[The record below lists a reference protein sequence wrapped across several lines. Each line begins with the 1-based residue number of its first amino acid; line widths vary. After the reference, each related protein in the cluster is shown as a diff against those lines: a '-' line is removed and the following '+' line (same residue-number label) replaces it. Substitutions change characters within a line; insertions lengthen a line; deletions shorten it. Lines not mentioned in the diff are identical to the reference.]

1 VWRRWRWS
9 VRIGKPS
16 HGLMHTRVLLEL
28 VHGDSILHAI
38 HSLSVGQSERI
49 SINPVDEL
57 HGVDKLKP
65 VNETS
70 EGLFAKPGIRINL
83 LVVFKYILIVIQS
96 LDNSIEEVVD
106 SNLLNMAVLR
116 RSKPHSLQSCQSCST
131 IQASAPSHGGDNL
144 TKVDGFSHGHSHQL
158 RKHRRIQ
165 PTSHTTHTSHPSQ
178 QLLHISSLPRST
190 VLSDLPRH
198 HSTISC
204 AVSLPTHRRSPC
216 GEVTL
221 LSSPGT
227 LYSSAGSIAAD
238 QVTPCR
244 VSAEQATILVIRSRA
259 AVTWHLPRLGTSP
272 RHHVHTVLQLVHV
285 GVLAAD
291 VVLPVPVES
300 AFRAPNHNLPL
311 GLRVIPGL
319 STLPFTRVLSIA
331 STPVQVLALVVLL
344 PATDGVSNLAP
355 HHRHVVTVGVAVLGG
370 PEHILVTS

>member
-1 VWRRWRWS
+1 MWRRWRGS
-9 VRIGKPS
+9 IRIGKPS

-28 VHGDSILHAI
+28 VHGDPILHAI
-38 HSLSVGQSERI
+38 HGLSVGQTERI

-57 HGVDKLKP
+57 HGVDELKP

-70 EGLFAKPGIRINL
+70 ERLLAKPGVRINL
-83 LVVFKYILIVIQS
+83 LVVFKYILVVIQS

-116 RSKPHSLQSCQSCST
+116 RSKPHSLQCCQSCAT
-131 IQASAPSHGGDNL
+131 IQASAPCHGRDNL

-158 RKHRRIQ
+158 RKHRGVQ
-165 PTSHTTHTSHPSQ
+165 ATSHTTHTSHSSQ
-178 QLLHISSLPRST
+178 QLLHIPSLARST
-190 VLSDLPRH
+190 VLSHLPRH
-198 HSTISC
+198 HSPVSR
-204 AVSLPTHRRSPC
+204 AVSLPTHSRGPC

-227 LYSSAGSIAAD
+227 LYSRAGSIAAD
-238 QVTPCR
+238 QVTPGR

-272 RHHVHTVLQLVHV
+272 RHHVHTVLELVHV

-300 AFRAPNHNLPL
+300 AFRAPNNNPPL
-311 GLRVIPGL
+311 GLRIVPGL

-331 STPVQVLALVVLL
+331 PSPVQVLALVVLL
-344 PATDGVSNLAP
+344 PATDSVSNLAS